1 MNYLT
6 SIQTKLIQEEQIKVQ
21 VVGEAISSLP
31 NYFYSLRELGLE
43 PSDEF
48 ADDFYYIQR
57 GYYLLMNSYFMA
69 MHNSNLLYKTGLVKS
84 VALAN
89 NINSIFVLNETDKKS
104 TDKIISEI
112 RYDLDTVCEALQDI
126 LISFSRSQ
134 LMYQVLTGERKE
146 NISYWTINY
155 FKSVVYAVQIVNN
168 TFDPEPIRV
177 PQKLAHIYQDVIR
190 NEEQKNDE
198 KTRSMVYY

>member
-6 SIQTKLIQEEQIKVQ
+6 SIQIKLIQEEQIKVQ

-43 PSDEF
+43 PSDEL

-69 MHNSNLLYKTGLVKS
+69 MHN
-84 VALAN
+84 
-89 NINSIFVLNETDKKS
+89 INSIFVLNETDKES

-190 NEEQKNDE
+190 NEE
-198 KTRSMVYY
+198 